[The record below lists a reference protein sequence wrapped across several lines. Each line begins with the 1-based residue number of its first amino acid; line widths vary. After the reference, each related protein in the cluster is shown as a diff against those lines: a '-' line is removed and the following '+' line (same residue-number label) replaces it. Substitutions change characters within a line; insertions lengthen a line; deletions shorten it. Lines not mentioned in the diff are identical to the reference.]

1 MDSEDRYL
9 GSDEARSNF
18 RSLLDDV
25 EHHEAHVTILRHG
38 KPAAVIVPVEW
49 YWQMK
54 AEITTGTVSR

>member
-1 MDSEDRYL
+1 MDPEDRYL

-25 EHHEAHVTILRHG
+25 EQHDAHVTILRHG

-49 YWQMK
+49 HEQMK
-54 AEITTGTVSR
+54 AAIKGSVS